1 MSYETDPTLDR
12 IAVQRTKLELRHSQA
27 LARLMEERQD
37 LRGVNALADLVA
49 DSLLWSA

>member
-1 MSYETDPTLDR
+1 MSHETDPTLDR
-12 IAVQRTKLELRHSQA
+12 IAVQRAKLELRHSQA